1 LIDLLG
7 QVPELINLQ
16 EAPSKAPEE
25 RPSKKSKQEKSKKKT
40 IQQTNGDVTMAE
52 APPAAAPRLEEEF
65 SSIYLRKIT
74 AELGDDLNT
83 VREAN
88 DFTSRSLPMLIHAL
102 KQGETCYGVEERRRV
117 VAAANAS

>member
-1 LIDLLG
+1 MDD
-7 QVPELINLQ
+7 
-16 EAPSKAPEE
+16 APS
-25 RPSKKSKQEKSKKKT
+25 
-40 IQQTNGDVTMAE
+40 
-52 APPAAAPRLEEEF
+52 AAAPREDEDF
-65 SSIYLRKIT
+65 SSIYLKKIT

-102 KQGETCYGVEERRRV
+102 KQGESCYGVEERRRI

>member
-1 LIDLLG
+1 MDD
-7 QVPELINLQ
+7 
-16 EAPSKAPEE
+16 A
-25 RPSKKSKQEKSKKKT
+25 
-40 IQQTNGDVTMAE
+40 
-52 APPAAAPRLEEEF
+52 PAAAVPHDEEDF

-102 KQGETCYGVEERRRV
+102 KQGESCYGVEERRRIV
-117 VAAANAS
+117 TAAKTS